1 MKAALKGTQQETTET
16 FRRGSRR
23 QPRRSRPRT
32 YLDGG
37 RREPPHSQGCTSSFT
52 VANEGAGDDEPGVVA
67 EQHVEELTL
76 PRARARERRDS
87 RGLGGHRG
95 RGGRRRKSGGRAQ
108 RELTR
113 PH

>member
-1 MKAALKGTQQETTET
+1 MADVESLRTPRDALQASRSPKRVQGTTT
-16 FRRGSRR
+16 
-23 QPRRSRPRT
+23 Q
-32 YLDGG
+32 
-37 RREPPHSQGCTSSFT
+37 
-52 VANEGAGDDEPGVVA
+52 EPGIVA